1 MDILNSFM
9 GQALIA
15 QIGEIVLF
23 ANTVTM
29 AMPTR
34 WRKNMAMNY
43 FQRRECRQRYGASG
57 KIIKELSL
65 GSGRNSGKQLVFKK
79 SKRNPKR
86 IEAVHGASLP
96 REFERQGMAKLFN
109 KKIKTRFPHS
119 I

>member
-1 MDILNSFM
+1 MNAIKFGARQTKKGVSAKIC
-9 GQALIA
+9 GI
-15 QIGEIVLF
+15 
-23 ANTVTM
+23 
-29 AMPTR
+29 
-34 WRKNMAMNY
+34 RKNY
-43 FQRRECRQRYGASG
+43 KGAF
-57 KIIKELSL
+57 I

-109 KKIKTRFPHS
+109 KKIKTRFPIIFKRALEFHLMKAKGR